1 MFLSPRFHALTMW
14 NFYQISQ
21 GLTLEVH
28 TLILVPVGIC
38 GNIVCSCQF
47 VIYKS
52 HGIGYIL
59 DTYMYMSIYLCFII
73 LVL

>member
-21 GLTLEVH
+21 GLTLEVQ

-38 GNIVCSCQF
+38 ENIVCRCQF

-52 HGIGYIL
+52 HGIGFIV
-59 DTYMYMSIYLCFII
+59 DTYISIYLCFII